1 MSKRVIYL
9 DASVLKQSACA
20 RLFYLSLLK
29 GYRQKL
35 NNQSMEFGSA
45 FHLFTKLQSQ
55 NPSAFRANVQ
65 AAMKYYRETPHIPD
79 PKKKYLTEGYLS
91 VVCNEWFMYSEQD
104 AFNILKD
111 NDGTPLVEMR
121 FRIPFYEDDYCEI
134 FLTGTIDKVCLHRTS
149 KMLCVG
155 DYKTTASW
163 DTEGYLKQYDLSG
176 QLVIYTIALHHHINM
191 ATQESVLYPFK
202 HLNTGAFIEGIFL
215 KPDNKCEVKRS
226 DVKQASEMNL
236 DEAKSMLS
244 KYCNII
250 SSFIFTERQHPT
262 YLPNREGMF
271 NGACNLVF
279 GPCKF
284 FNACSAS
291 SERAFQGVLDRNF
304 VQIRYNP
311 LEFGATT

>member
-1 MSKRVIYL
+1 
-9 DASVLKQSACA
+9 
-20 RLFYLSLLK
+20 
-29 GYRQKL
+29 
-35 NNQSMEFGSA
+35 MEFGSA

-55 NPSAFRANVQ
+55 NPSNFRTNIQ

-79 PKKKYLTEGYLS
+79 PKKRYLTEGYLS
-91 VVCNEWFMYSEQD
+91 VVCNEWFMYHEQD

-134 FLTGTIDKVCLHRTS
+134 FLTGTIDKVCIHRTS
-149 KMLCVG
+149 KILCVG

-176 QLVIYTIALHHHINM
+176 QLAIYTIALHHHINM

-215 KPDNKCEVKRS
+215 RSDNKCEVKRS

-236 DEAKSMLS
+236 DEAKELLQI
-244 KYCNII
+244 YC
-250 SSFIFTERQHPT
+250 RQIT
-262 YLPNREGMF
+262 LLVQLDSLPMREGMF

-304 VQIRYNP
+304 VQVQYNP
-311 LEFGATT
+311 LLFGASQ